1 MGFGGRQGCYSGGRG
16 MKYKEYKIL
25 RFTDVG
31 GRSCLSDM
39 NCYAKRGFVIVK
51 YETYVIHNAI
61 WYSILM
67 EREVDG

>member
-1 MGFGGRQGCYSGGRG
+1 

-25 RFTDVG
+25 RFTDIDN
-31 GRSCLSDM
+31 CLPDM
-39 NCYAKRGFVIVK
+39 NRYAKRGFVIVK
-51 YETYVIHNAI
+51 YETYAIHNAI

>member
-1 MGFGGRQGCYSGGRG
+1 

-25 RFTDVG
+25 RFTDIG
-31 GRSCLSDM
+31 NCLLDM
-39 NCYAKRGFVIVK
+39 NRYAKRGFVIVK
-51 YETYVIHNAI
+51 YETYTIHNAI

>member
-1 MGFGGRQGCYSGGRG
+1 

-25 RFTDVG
+25 RFTDIG
-31 GRSCLSDM
+31 NCLPDM
-39 NCYAKRGFVIVK
+39 NWYAKRGFVIVK
-51 YETYVIHNAI
+51 YETYAIQNTI

>member
-1 MGFGGRQGCYSGGRG
+1 MGIYGRQDCYSRGRG

-25 RFTDVG
+25 RFTDIG
-31 GRSCLSDM
+31 NRLPDM
-39 NCYAKRGFVIVK
+39 NWYAKQGFVIVK
-51 YETYVIHNAI
+51 YETYAIHNAI